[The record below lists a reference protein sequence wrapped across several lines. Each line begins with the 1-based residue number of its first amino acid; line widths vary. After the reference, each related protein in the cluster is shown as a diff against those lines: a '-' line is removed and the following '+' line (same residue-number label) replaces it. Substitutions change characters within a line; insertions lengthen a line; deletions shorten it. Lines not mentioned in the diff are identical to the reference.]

1 MIKKIKF
8 HKRLRFQLIL
18 IGFLLILIPLV
29 VISLLI
35 SQTFKSFFTDKYST
49 VAYQSLS
56 ETGEKIDYLL
66 NDVERYSTTILS
78 NQTFLSTLSSDE
90 VNGRAIN
97 DLLRSFFAARNDID
111 GISLHLKN
119 GNYSIGTNKI
129 LQDTNFDALIIE
141 KVYGKPFWLPTEKIN
156 IRILSGIFPRYYFSV
171 ARRIIDYN
179 SLEEYGTLVI
189 DIEEVLLEQAYNNL
203 SSDGSEVFIT
213 DSNGLILSHPNKDRI
228 GVRINQ
234 TPYYQTMFTSEN
246 IKKAIYFETD
256 FEERVAFYDQLA
268 TNDWYLIK
276 TISTDTLFFEINQTF
291 NYFLIGGV
299 FYGFLLILFLFS
311 FSIRYTEPILKIV
324 DDLKMVE
331 QGDLTVRT
339 KVSSENEMSYLS
351 ESINNMIGEIEIL
364 IDRLLKEERLKR
376 EVELEALHA
385 QINPHFLYNTLN
397 TIRWMAKIQG
407 AESVSNAIVALVKL
421 LRISIN
427 IGSDFIPLS
436 EELEYIKNYIVI
448 QKLRFNEDFTIT
460 IECGE
465 SDLELPIPK
474 LILQPII
481 ENAILYGVEFSS
493 PLIIKIVVSSNLDS
507 KDLLIEVIDNGPGI
521 EKEIVE
527 HIFKDEND
535 SQKLSKAGLNNVNQ
549 RIKLFCGDRY
559 GLSVKT
565 EIENGTIVSVLL
577 PVKEPQGENN
587 V

>member
-1 MIKKIKF
+1 
-8 HKRLRFQLIL
+8 
-18 IGFLLILIPLV
+18 
-29 VISLLI
+29 
-35 SQTFKSFFTDKYST
+35 
-49 VAYQSLS
+49 
-56 ETGEKIDYLL
+56 
-66 NDVERYSTTILS
+66 
-78 NQTFLSTLSSDE
+78 
-90 VNGRAIN
+90 
-97 DLLRSFFAARNDID
+97 
-111 GISLHLKN
+111 
-119 GNYSIGTNKI
+119 
-129 LQDTNFDALIIE
+129 
-141 KVYGKPFWLPTEKIN
+141 
-156 IRILSGIFPRYYFSV
+156 
-171 ARRIIDYN
+171 
-179 SLEEYGTLVI
+179 
-189 DIEEVLLEQAYNNL
+189 
-203 SSDGSEVFIT
+203 
-213 DSNGLILSHPNKDRI
+213 
-228 GVRINQ
+228 
-234 TPYYQTMFTSEN
+234 
-246 IKKAIYFETD
+246 
-256 FEERVAFYDQLA
+256 
-268 TNDWYLIK
+268 
-276 TISTDTLFFEINQTF
+276 
-291 NYFLIGGV
+291 
-299 FYGFLLILFLFS
+299 
-311 FSIRYTEPILKIV
+311 
-324 DDLKMVE
+324 
-331 QGDLTVRT
+331 
-339 KVSSENEMSYLS
+339 
-351 ESINNMIGEIEIL
+351 MIGEIEAL
-364 IDRLLKEERLKR
+364 IERLIKEERLKR

-448 QKLRFNEDFTIT
+448 QKLRFNEDFTVS

-465 SDLELPIPK
+465 PELELHIPK

-493 PLIIKIVVSSNLDS
+493 PLTIKIVVSSNLDS

>member
-18 IGFLLILIPLV
+18 IGIILILIPLI
-29 VISLLI
+29 VISLLM
-35 SQTFKSFFTDKYST
+35 SQTFKSFFTEKYST

-56 ETGEKIDYLL
+56 QTGEKIDYLL

-78 NQTFLSTLSSDE
+78 SQSLLSSLSTE
-90 VNGRAIN
+90 ETNETVIN
-97 DLLRSFFAARNDID
+97 DLLRSFLAARDDID
-111 GISLHLKN
+111 GISLN
-119 GNYSIGTNKI
+119 VNSGIYSIGTNKVLEENSFDTLI
-129 LQDTNFDALIIE
+129 LE

-179 SLEEYGTLVI
+179 TLKEYGTLMV
-189 DIEEVLLEQAYNNL
+189 DIEEVLLEQAYSNL

-213 DSNGLILSHPNKDRI
+213 NSNGLIISHPDKNKI
-228 GVRINQ
+228 GTRINQ
-234 TPYYQTMFTSEN
+234 TPYYQSMFSGDSFNE
-246 IKKAIYFETD
+246 AIYYETGS
-256 FEERVAFYDQLA
+256 EERVAFYDQLA
-268 TNDWYLIK
+268 TNEWYLIK
-276 TISTDTLFFEINQTF
+276 TISTGTLFFEINQTF

-299 FYGFLLILFLFS
+299 LYGFLLVLFLFS

-331 QGDLTVRT
+331 QGDLSVRT
-339 KVSSENEMSYLS
+339 SVDTENEMSYLS
-351 ESINNMIGEIEIL
+351 DSINNMIGEIEAL
-364 IDRLLKEERLKR
+364 IERLIKEERLKR

-427 IGSDFIPLS
+427 IGSDFISLR

-448 QKLRFNEDFTIT
+448 QKLRFNEDFTVS
-460 IECGE
+460 IECDE
-465 SDLELPIPK
+465 SDLELPVPK

-565 EIENGTIVSVLL
+565 EIDNGTIVSVLL

>member
-1 MIKKIKF
+1 
-8 HKRLRFQLIL
+8 
-18 IGFLLILIPLV
+18 
-29 VISLLI
+29 VISILL
-35 SQTFKSFFTDKYST
+35 SQNFKSFFTDKYST

-78 NQTFLSTLSSDE
+78 SQSLLSTLSSDE
-90 VNGRAIN
+90 INDREIN
-97 DLLRSFFAARNDID
+97 DLLRSFLAARDDID
-111 GISLHLKN
+111 GISMHVKK

-129 LQDTNFDALIIE
+129 LQETGFDTLIME
-141 KVYGKPFWLPTEKIN
+141 REYGKPFWLPTEKIN

-179 SLEEYGTLVI
+179 TLEDYGVLVV
-189 DIEEVLLEQAYNNL
+189 DIEEVLLEQAYSNL

-213 DSNGLILSHPNKDRI
+213 DSNGLIISHPDKNLI
-228 GVRINQ
+228 GIRINQ
-234 TPYYQTMFTSEN
+234 TPYYQSMFTGDNFNE
-246 IKKAIYFETD
+246 AIYYNMHS
-256 FEERVAFYDQLA
+256 EERVAFYDQLA

-299 FYGFLLILFLFS
+299 FYGLLLILFLFS

-339 KVSSENEMSYLS
+339 SVNTENEMSYLS
-351 ESINNMIGEIEIL
+351 DSINNMIGEIEIL

-448 QKLRFNEDFTIT
+448 QKLRFNEDFTVE
-460 IECGE
+460 IECSEEE
-465 SDLELPIPK
+465 SHLPVPK

-493 PLIIKIVVSSNLDS
+493 PLIIKIIVSSNFDS
-507 KDLLIEVIDNGPGI
+507 KDLLIEVVDNGPGI
-521 EKEIVE
+521 DQETVD

-549 RIKLFCGDRY
+549 RIKLFCGDKY

-565 EIENGTIVSVLL
+565 EIEKGTIVSVLL
-577 PVKEPQGENN
+577 PVKEREGEND